1 MNSNPGILGNPYAT
15 AKKTTCSCGSTYY
28 YQWGTEADPMCYG
41 CAKKKYLASKED
53 DGSLSENWNLHSSAR
68 CIYCQNNVPHSIPQH
83 YIVVKAYDKTY
94 PEKIKPM
101 NEDDLLAVL
110 EEIGS
115 DTSQGQ
121 NEPKMDYIEVENGT
135 VVSGIRPFTLDDF
148 VSVKKRQLLSVTNKI
163 ITSQQ
168 VYKTGKSAG
177 INWWDEQQNMSAEQV
192 HKDIQKAKEQWKKG
206 SLWHYNSSSSSY

>member
-1 MNSNPGILGNPYAT
+1 MAHAIGKTEICPKCGAT
-15 AKKTTCSCGSTYY
+15 YHF
-28 YQWGTEADPMCYG
+28 QWGTVGDPMCYK
-41 CAKKKYLASKED
+41 CAKEKHHHMIIPED
-53 DGSLSENWNLHSSAR
+53 EQKTDWKLNSSLR
-68 CIYCQNNVPHSIPQH
+68 CPKCLSMVPHTMPQH
-83 YIVVKAYDKTY
+83 YIAVKESDK
-94 PEKIKPM
+94 
-101 NEDDLLAVL
+101 LLAAS
-110 EEIGS
+110 EELGS
-115 DTSQGQ
+115 DTSSGQ